1 MSWLRRLLP
10 GPQPPAAP
18 EPNDAAPGW
27 ANEMIELFQKTARAQ
42 AKLAVKLDDLSSRVD
57 GGFTHLEA
65 LQRAEPIA
73 PSDLKWDDLLD
84 AMDLLETAAGSSEAQ
99 ASPALAEGLRRV
111 LQRLER
117 MLSQGSLERR
127 ASPGAAPD
135 GRLFRV
141 VGTHEEPG
149 LPDGVVSRVVRAAV
163 VRGDRVIREGEVLTN
178 RRST

>member
-1 MSWLRRLLP
+1 MSWFRRLFP
-10 GPQPPAAP
+10 GPPPREALEVGAP
-18 EPNDAAPGW
+18 IW
-27 ANEMIELFQKTARAQ
+27 ASELTEILQKTARAQ

-65 LQRAEPIA
+65 QHRRTEPVA
-73 PSDLKWDDLLD
+73 ASGLKWDDLLD

-99 ASPALAEGLRRV
+99 ANPALAEGLQRV
-111 LQRLER
+111 LLRLER

-127 ASPGAAPD
+127 AARGVPAD

-141 VGTHEEPG
+141 VGAHEEPS

-163 VRGDRVIREGEVLTN
+163 VSGDRIIREGEVLTN